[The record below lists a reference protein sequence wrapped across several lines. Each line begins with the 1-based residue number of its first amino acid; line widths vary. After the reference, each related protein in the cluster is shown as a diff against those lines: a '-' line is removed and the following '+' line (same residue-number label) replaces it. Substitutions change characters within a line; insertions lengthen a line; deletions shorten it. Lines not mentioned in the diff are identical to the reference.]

1 MNTSENNVNV
11 AAEETTS
18 NEVVMT
24 YQQLRDEVLKRGLV
38 VENQK
43 KETLIAALE
52 ADMNIV
58 QKGRPVDPN
67 SARQKRLAEHEAR
80 KAAGELRRGRPVD
93 PDSARQKTLAER
105 TAAEGERRG
114 RPIDPNSKAQQKLAA
129 KQALIASGVEVKR
142 GRPAGTGKK
151 KDDVKASNTRY
162 KIVITNK
169 ETGEQTNFNK
179 SFANPKTAMKEMRE
193 AGVEAGSYKLEEFV
207 AAGE

>member
-1 MNTSENNVNV
+1 MNESVK
-11 AAEETTS
+11 

-24 YQQLRDEVLKRGLV
+24 YKELRDQVLALGLV
-38 VENQK
+38 VTDQK

-52 ADMNIV
+52 AHMNVV

-67 SARQKRLAEHEAR
+67 STRQLRLAEHEAR

-105 TAAEGERRG
+105 TASEGERRG
-114 RPIDPNSKAQQKLAA
+114 RPINPNSAAQLKLAA
-129 KQALIASGVEVKR
+129 KQALIDSGVEVKR

-151 KDDVKASNTRY
+151 KDDAKASNTRY

-169 ETGEQTNFNK
+169 ETGEKTNFNK
-179 SFANPKTAMKEMRE
+179 SFANPKTAMKEMRD
-193 AGVEAGSYKLEEFV
+193 AGVEAGSYNLEEFAV
-207 AAGE
+207 AVE